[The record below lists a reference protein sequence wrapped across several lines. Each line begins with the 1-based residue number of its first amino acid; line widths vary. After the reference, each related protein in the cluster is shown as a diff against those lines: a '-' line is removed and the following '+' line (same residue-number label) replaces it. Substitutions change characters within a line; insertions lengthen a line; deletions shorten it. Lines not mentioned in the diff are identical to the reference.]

1 MMLLPVTEMLIPE
14 AARGLIPVPAQTA
27 LEPGIIPLRTE
38 PEPAEGITPLVP
50 GTGSGSGDGTTV
62 IP

>member
-1 MMLLPVTEMLIPE
+1 MLLPVTEMLILE

-50 GTGSGSGDGTTV
+50 ELEAEAEMAQQ
-62 IP
+62 